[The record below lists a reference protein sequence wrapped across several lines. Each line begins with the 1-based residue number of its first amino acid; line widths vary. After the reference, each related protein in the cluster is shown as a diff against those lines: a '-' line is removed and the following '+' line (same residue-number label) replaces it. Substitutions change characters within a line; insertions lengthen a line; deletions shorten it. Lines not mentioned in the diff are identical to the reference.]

1 MTCIDA
7 DTESQA
13 AVGTALARILSKLSP
28 VLTALFQTLQ
38 ALLTLVRTKKITRAG
53 EEGWRR
59 QRGETHQRGGA
70 MVCRS
75 WLQVRIEALSS
86 PFR

>member
-38 ALLTLVRTKKITRAG
+38 ALLTLVRTKTNQPSGGRRAAASTRRDSPAG
-53 EEGWRR
+53 RR
-59 QRGETHQRGGA
+59 DGVPLMATSA
-70 MVCRS
+70 Y
-75 WLQVRIEALSS
+75 
-86 PFR
+86 